1 MSPNLKV
8 RTMSKKR
15 WTMSKN
21 SKERFVDTFSWKATS
36 TMDAIAHCAAV
47 ILANR
52 RMVQKITP
60 PVANVLIFVCS
71 AFIALCCMANYMRT
85 GDLSHMIGFLGA
97 FYLAGFGKLWY
108 ESVYAATKDIYDWA
122 EEWEDLIEERR
133 AFRREE
139 YEKDLPRRKF

>member
-1 MSPNLKV
+1 
-8 RTMSKKR
+8 
-15 WTMSKN
+15 MSKN

-36 TMDAIAHCAAV
+36 TMDAIAHCAAD
-47 ILANR
+47 ILAKR
-52 RMVQKITP
+52 RFVQKITT

-85 GDLSHMIGFLGA
+85 GDLSHAIGLLGA
-97 FYLAGFGKLWY
+97 FYLAGFGKLLY